1 MAEWNYIFIDDFFI
15 TYTETDYAQSILLTA
30 VSMISPLS
38 IPFLVKLEDWAPAK
52 SEHIVLVKL
61 FSLRLVNVC
70 TLFARSFPFP
80 LLPLHFT
87 LKRDSNDLSIHHHNI
102 PNNKFRPCLL
112 LPIVCDLF

>member
-1 MAEWNYIFIDDFFI
+1 M
-15 TYTETDYAQSILLTA
+15 YTETDYAQSILLTA

-38 IPFLVKLEDWAPAK
+38 IPFLVKLEDWTPAK

-87 LKRDSNDLSIHHHNI
+87 LKRDSNDLSIHYRNI

-112 LPIVCDLF
+112 LPIVCNLS